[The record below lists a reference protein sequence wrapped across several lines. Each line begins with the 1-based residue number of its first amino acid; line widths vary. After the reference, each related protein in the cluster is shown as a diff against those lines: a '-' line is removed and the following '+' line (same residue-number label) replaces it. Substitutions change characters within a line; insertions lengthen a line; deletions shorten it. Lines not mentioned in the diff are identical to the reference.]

1 MPTAITPEDVLMY
14 LWILVA
20 VMLVVVLYHA
30 LFIVVDVRK
39 ITRRVD
45 ELTKQVENVIMKPIN
60 MADQILEWGLK
71 QVEQHSKKKK

>member
-1 MPTAITPEDVLMY
+1 MPTAITPNDVLMY

-20 VMLVVVLYHA
+20 IMLVVVLYHA
-30 LFIVVDVRK
+30 LFIMVDVRK

-60 MADQILEWGLK
+60 MADQLLEWGL
-71 QVEQHSKKKK
+71 QQIEHHSKKKK